1 MKRLWI
7 LCLVIAIVLS
17 ACGGPTPTVAP
28 TAIPLAG
35 PTVAPTA
42 APVARTLTVYAAA
55 SLTDAFAAIGK
66 NFEAVNPGVTV
77 KISFAGS
84 QALRTQIVQGAPA
97 DVFASANTTEMDA
110 LVAAGLVTTDSV
122 KLFLTNQ
129 LLVIMPA
136 NNPAGLAALADLA
149 KPKLKLILAAK
160 EVPVGNYALQILD
173 KLNVSM
179 GNGYKDKVL
188 ANVVSYESDVKQVV
202 AKVQLGEAD
211 AGIVYSS
218 DAVAAP
224 QLKKIDIPAESNVV
238 AKYPLAALNQSKNL
252 QLAQTFVAYVLSA
265 DGQSVLQK
273 WGFLPVK

>member
-1 MKRLWI
+1 VKRLWI
-7 LCLVIAIVLS
+7 LCLVVAIILS
-17 ACGGPTPTVAP
+17 ACGGPTPAEAP
-28 TAIPLAG
+28 TSVPTAA
-35 PTVAPTA
+35 PTVAPS
-42 APVARTLTVYAAA
+42 PRTLTVYAAA

-77 KISFAGS
+77 KFNFAGS
-84 QALRTQIVQGAPA
+84 QTLRMQILQGAPA

-110 LVAAGLVTTDSV
+110 LVTGSLVTTDSV
-122 KLFLTNQ
+122 RFFLTNQ

-136 NNPAGLAALADLA
+136 TNPAGLAILADLA
-149 KPKLKLILAAK
+149 KPKLKIVLAAK
-160 EVPVGNYALQILD
+160 EAPVGNYALQVLD
-173 KLNVSM
+173 KLNTSI

-188 ANVVSYESDVKQVV
+188 ANVVSYENDVKQVV

-218 DAVAAP
+218 DVVAAP
-224 QLKKIDIPAESNVV
+224 QLKRIDIPAESNVV
-238 AKYPLAALNQSKNL
+238 AKYPLAALSQSKNL
-252 QLAQTFVAYVLSA
+252 TLAQAFVAYVLSA

>member
-1 MKRLWI
+1 VKRLWI
-7 LCLVIAIVLS
+7 LCLVVAIILS
-17 ACGGPTPTVAP
+17 ACGGPTPAEAP
-28 TAIPLAG
+28 TSVPTAA
-35 PTVAPTA
+35 PTVAPL
-42 APVARTLTVYAAA
+42 PRTLTVYAAA

-77 KISFAGS
+77 KFNFAGS
-84 QALRTQIVQGAPA
+84 QTLRTQILQGAPA

-110 LVAAGLVTTDSV
+110 LVTGSLVTTDSV
-122 KLFLTNQ
+122 RFFLTNQ

-136 NNPAGLAALADLA
+136 TNPAGLVILADLA
-149 KPKLKLILAAK
+149 KPKLKIVLAAK
-160 EVPVGNYALQILD
+160 EAPVGNYALQVLD
-173 KLNVSM
+173 KLNTSI

-188 ANVVSYESDVKQVV
+188 ANVVSYENDVKQVV

-218 DAVAAP
+218 DVVAAP
-224 QLKKIDIPAESNVV
+224 QLKRIDIPAESNVV
-238 AKYPLAALNQSKNL
+238 AKYPLAALSQSKNL
-252 QLAQTFVAYVLSA
+252 TLAQAFVAYVLSA